1 MLIPHLH
8 RSTVVDKNARS
19 WEGKEYFCSALLLPL
34 LPHLSQQDP
43 SHTFLV
49 YFGFPFTHREPAVTK
64 PDKIRG
70 FDLSSSRTRL
80 RISSYSQEAA
90 MKNNLRVVQL
100 TNLQLADKQSLTPAQ
115 SIQWTELWLFS
126 VGCELSS

>member
-8 RSTVVDKNARS
+8 RSTDIDFRMLGV
-19 WEGKEYFCSALLLPL
+19 GKKSFCSSLLLHP
-34 LPHLSQQDP
+34 LPHFSQQDP
-43 SHTFLV
+43 SLIFLV
-49 YFGFPFTHREPAVTK
+49 HFVFPFTHREPDATK

-70 FDLSSSRTRL
+70 SDLSSSRTRP

-90 MKNNLRVVQL
+90 MKNNLRVIKL
-100 TNLQLADKQSLTPAQ
+100 RNLQLADKQPSTPTQ

-126 VGCELSS
+126 VGHELSS